1 MNIDQQNE
9 EKGGSKMNT
18 VKVETT
24 TPINKRVSKEKRDE
38 LYIFYFKVE
47 FLTKKNKDI
56 YKKLAK

>member
-24 TPINKRVSKEKRDE
+24 TPINKRVSKEKKGMN
-38 LYIFYFKVE
+38 Y
-47 FLTKKNKDI
+47 TKN
-56 YKKLAK
+56 

>member
-1 MNIDQQNE
+1 MSIDKHNE

-18 VKVETT
+18 AKIKTT

-38 LYIFYFKVE
+38 IYKK
-47 FLTKKNKDI
+47 LTEKNKEI

>member
-9 EKGGSKMNT
+9 EKGGSKMHT

-38 LYIFYFKVE
+38 LYEK
-47 FLTKKNKDI
+47 LTKKNKDI